1 MVKAVSNKIIAVC
14 GSSSVDDRG
23 AELAREVGRL
33 IARKGCS
40 LVCGGLSGVMEACC
54 RGAREEG
61 GMTIGI
67 LPGTSREDANPYVD
81 VPIVTGLGHA
91 RNLIIVQTAHAVIA
105 LPGGPGT
112 LSEIA
117 LALKVGTPVVA
128 LEDWDEISDIEH
140 ASTPA
145 EAVNSAIQLASK
157 NRGYKR

>member
-1 MVKAVSNKIIAVC
+1 MVKKMPDKIIAVC

-40 LVCGGLSGVMEACC
+40 LVCGGLGGVMEACC

-117 LALKVGTPVVA
+117 LALKVGAPVVA
-128 LEDWDEISDIEH
+128 LDDWEEISDIEH
-140 ASTPA
+140 ASSPA
-145 EAVNSAIQLASK
+145 EAVNAAIQLASK
-157 NRGYKR
+157 NRR